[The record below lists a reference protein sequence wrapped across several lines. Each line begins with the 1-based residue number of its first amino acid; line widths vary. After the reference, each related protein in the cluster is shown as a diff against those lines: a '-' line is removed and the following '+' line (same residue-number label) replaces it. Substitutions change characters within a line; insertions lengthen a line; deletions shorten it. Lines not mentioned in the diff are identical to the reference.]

1 MKKKQVPYTCYDD
14 VLSSYYGCHHRPNR
28 KKRKTLTMSFD
39 NGEILPGKDSEPFQE
54 YIVASSLDKDGD
66 VFDEY
71 VVQSYSVAE
80 DNNSEEYVVQSFS
93 YTDDSYESP
102 YQGTDFIST
111 SSTVSQN
118 QDLQTDVLD
127 PLSTEKTADVP
138 SSDKPDTAALINDIK
153 DIQRQSPSAPGVPA
167 DNSGSLSSREEEI
180 VNDLQAILSGKKVYD
195 PASKKT
201 VNREDIGKQQ
211 SVEDNKPAPA
221 PAPDPG
227 AKNEHAIFDRIAQ
240 NMKYANAY
248 NLGTIQVDTEEL
260 NNRFND
266 FDKVPEAPAKRP
278 ATPATPAP
286 PAAPAP
292 APAPVSQQEDFDPTE
307 FIRDLD
313 EMRKQGQ
320 GQPVATVEAQPAP
333 STQMS
338 PPGAT
343 ATDFP
348 PRPTNLRPLQT
359 QERAA
364 EFGTFAYVADPATF
378 NGDGIRVTDNWVHDN
393 IMSVSIPQL
402 NGKQANGHPIQHG
415 TILFHRAGADRLQRL
430 WAAWEAAGLLD
441 RVLSFEGGYA
451 ARFIRHTENRNPRP
465 LSNHSWGTA
474 FDINATQNAFGQEPA
489 QMGQPGCLRELVAI
503 ANQHGFF
510 WGGHFNGHKD
520 GMHFELGKAI

>member
-1 MKKKQVPYTCYDD
+1 MKKKQTPYTCYDD
-14 VLSSYYGCHHRPNR
+14 MLSDYYGCHRPPR

-39 NGEILPGKDSEPFQE
+39 NGEIIPAKDSESFRE
-54 YIVASSLDKDGD
+54 YIVATSQDKDGD
-66 VFDEY
+66 AFDEY

-80 DNNSEEYVVQSFS
+80 DKNDEEYVVQSFS
-93 YTDDSYESP
+93 YSNDSYESP

-111 SSTVSQN
+111 SSTVSKN

-127 PLSTEKTADVP
+127 PLSTEKAADLP
-138 SSDKPDTAALINDIK
+138 SPDKPDTDALINDIK
-153 DIQRQSPSAPGVPA
+153 NIQQQSPATSSVPA
-167 DNSGSLSSREEEI
+167 DNSGSLSSSEEEI

-201 VNREDIGKQQ
+201 VNRDELGKQQ
-211 SVEDNKPAPA
+211 SVDDSKAAPA
-221 PAPDPG
+221 NDPG
-227 AKNEHAIFDRIAQ
+227 FKNEHAIFDRIAQ

-248 NLGTIQVDTEEL
+248 DLGTIQVNTEEL
-260 NNRFND
+260 NNRFNE
-266 FDKVPEAPAKRP
+266 FDKVPDAPPRRP
-278 ATPATPAP
+278 TP

-292 APAPVSQQEDFDPTE
+292 APTPVSQQEDFDPSE

-320 GQPVATVEAQPAP
+320 SQPVATVEAQPAP

-343 ATDFP
+343 TAEFP
-348 PRPTNLRPLQT
+348 PRPTNLRPITT

-364 EFGTFAYVADPATF
+364 EFGTFAYVADPTTF

-393 IMSVSIPQL
+393 ITSVNIPQL
-402 NGKQANGHPIQHG
+402 NGKLANGRPIQHG
-415 TILFHRAGADRLQRL
+415 AILFHRAGADRLQRL
-430 WAAWEAAGLLD
+430 WAAWETAGLLD
-441 RVLSFEGGYA
+441 RILSFEGGYA
-451 ARFIRHTENRNPRP
+451 ARFIRHTEGRSPRP

-474 FDINATQNAFGQEPA
+474 FDINAAENPFGQEPA
-489 QMGQPGCLRELVAI
+489 QMGHTGCVRELVAI
-503 ANQHGFF
+503 ANQNGFF
-510 WGGHFNGHKD
+510 WGGHFSGHKD